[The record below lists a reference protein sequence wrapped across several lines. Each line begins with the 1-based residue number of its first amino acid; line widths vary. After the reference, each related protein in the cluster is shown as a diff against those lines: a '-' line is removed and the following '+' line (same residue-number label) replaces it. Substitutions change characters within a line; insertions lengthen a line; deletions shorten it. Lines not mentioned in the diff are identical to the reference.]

1 MRERNIRLDWI
12 VTRFDNALLPFSADY
27 DESERLQIR
36 NQIEEIFVE
45 KNRNVAAMARD
56 PKPDTRAIWTVK
68 SFEHRFEH
76 QDSLSNRLAR
86 LDITLIDR
94 EIECNYLNIHER

>member
-1 MRERNIRLDWI
+1 
-12 VTRFDNALLPFSADY
+12 
-27 DESERLQIR
+27 
-36 NQIEEIFVE
+36 
-45 KNRNVAAMARD
+45 MARD
-56 PKPDTRAIWTVK
+56 PKPDTRAIWTVE

-76 QDSLSNRLAR
+76 QDSLSNRLE

>member
-1 MRERNIRLDWI
+1 LPNFYNFKN
-12 VTRFDNALLPFSADY
+12 FDDL
-27 DESERLQIR
+27 R
-36 NQIEEIFVE
+36 EIFVE

-56 PKPDTRAIWTVK
+56 PKPDTQTIWTVK
-68 SFEHRFEH
+68 SFEHRFKH
-76 QDSLSNRLAR
+76 QHSLSNRLE